1 MSMQLRLTALVGAI
15 GTDVKT
21 LTVNTGVL
29 SGLTT
34 TAKTNLVSAINEV
47 NALLGALPSSITTQL
62 NTLRDQILGGA
73 GAAFDT
79 LKELQDALADED
91 TVVNSLL
98 AAMANRVR
106 YDAPQTLTT
115 AQQAQACVNIG
126 VGDPEIDLVA
136 IYTAAKV

>member
-91 TVVNSLL
+91 SVVNSLL